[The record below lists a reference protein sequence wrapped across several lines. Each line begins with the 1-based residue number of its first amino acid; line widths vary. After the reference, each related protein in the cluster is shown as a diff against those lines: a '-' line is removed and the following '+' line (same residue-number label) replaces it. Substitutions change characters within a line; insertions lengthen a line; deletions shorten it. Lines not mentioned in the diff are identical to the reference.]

1 MIGQR
6 SLQHIRAFGLK
17 TYIAKKVFGISPA
30 IYHKVFHPQTSEFIQ
45 TAYGVD
51 LAANW
56 DDGTFQMCVFGQHGR
71 NLADLLAR
79 QTDPFVFLD
88 IGANQGLF
96 TLLATRNPAC
106 VHCIAFEPVTDTF
119 ELLTR
124 NVKHSPNADR
134 IMCIQAAV
142 SSESGTAQITMN
154 DGHSGSAS
162 LSSQKGNTGT
172 TSEIKTV
179 SSTEIEALLP
189 KEANLFVKIDVE
201 GFEGIVIP
209 EVLKLPSASR
219 ISHLFSEIDRRWVDF
234 DAISSALADVGLS
247 KQQAE
252 KTQHFDLLAERG

>member
-1 MIGQR
+1 MTGQR

-30 IYHKVFHPQTSEFIQ
+30 IYHKVFRPQTSEFIQ

-56 DDGTFQMCVFGQHGR
+56 DDGTFQLCVFGQHGR
-71 NLADLLAR
+71 KLADLLAS
-79 QTDPFVFLD
+79 QTAPFVFLD

-119 ELLTR
+119 ELLKR
-124 NVKHSPNADR
+124 NATHSPNADR
-134 IMCIQAAV
+134 ITCIQAAV
-142 SSESGTAQITMN
+142 SSEAGTAQITIN
-154 DGHSGSAS
+154 EGHSGSAS
-162 LSSQKGNTGT
+162 LASQKGK
-172 TSEIKTV
+172 SFEIKTV

-201 GFEGIVIP
+201 GFEGTVIP

-234 DAISSALADVGLS
+234 DTISSALADAGLT
-247 KQQAE
+247 KQE
-252 KTQHFDLLAERG
+252 TENTQHFDLLAERG